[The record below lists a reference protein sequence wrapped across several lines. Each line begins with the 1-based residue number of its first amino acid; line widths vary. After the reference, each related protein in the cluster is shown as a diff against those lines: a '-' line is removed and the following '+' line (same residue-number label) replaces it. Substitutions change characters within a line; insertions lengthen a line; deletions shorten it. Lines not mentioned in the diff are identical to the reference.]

1 MNQCSKSFHSTE
13 STFKSKFRVEKRYA
27 DFSEKAIEKNKNYFE
42 KQRVKARDRNMSAL
56 GDFLDVRNNI
66 LRAKKTTI
74 TALHKFVFEEEGDRD
89 NRKRLRQF
97 QGFVFDVDD
106 DVYVLKRKYVE
117 ENLNDGDL
125 VAVCNVLGLSYNYAD
140 LFQHIFINLKK
151 GQLLCCQENDDDVE
165 SNAENDDNDECSED
179 YNKRNDGDYD
189 NNENDETIVF
199 NDVENNTLRGDDAAK
214 EKHNA
219 NAGRDRVVRNQN
231 KNKTTSYSK
240 CTNTYEHRNVK
251 HQLVKEGKANSLSM
265 QRFAINYRDIEES
278 IPSFDGDGNMPIE
291 SWIEEFDET

>member
-1 MNQCSKSFHSTE
+1 MNQCSKSFHSKE

-165 SNAENDDNDECSED
+165 CRE
-179 YNKRNDGDYD
+179 R
-189 NNENDETIVF
+189 
-199 NDVENNTLRGDDAAK
+199 R
-214 EKHNA
+214 
-219 NAGRDRVVRNQN
+219 
-231 KNKTTSYSK
+231 
-240 CTNTYEHRNVK
+240 
-251 HQLVKEGKANSLSM
+251 
-265 QRFAINYRDIEES
+265 
-278 IPSFDGDGNMPIE
+278 
-291 SWIEEFDET
+291 